1 MMKALFGFISF
12 CSFIFIL
19 SCQSDPEQVDVFIQ
33 NQKNGKGVNILGYDP
48 IWNSFDE
55 ARFQEKHFKII
66 REAGFHTVRI
76 NLHPFRHMDS
86 TTFELRSHWWKVLDW
101 AVENA
106 LANDLNV
113 ILDMHEYDAMAHN
126 PEGRKPM
133 WLAFWKQ
140 LARHSQNNPENVF
153 FELLNEP
160 FGDLTDELWNQY
172 LAEGLALVRETNP
185 LRTVI
190 IGPGDWNSIDH
201 LDSLVL
207 QENDRNIIVA
217 IHYYSPDGFT
227 FQGAAWAD
235 RADSS
240 GIKWLGTEE
249 EKQVIIE
256 DFGKAQTWS
265 EKNKRPLFLGEFGVS
280 DTAEIDSRTRYLSFI
295 VGTAEDLGWSWAY
308 WQYDDDF
315 IIYDIEND
323 CWIEPVLNAIIH

>member
-33 NQKNGKGVNILGYDP
+33 HQKIGKGVNILGYDP

-55 ARFQEKHFKII
+55 ARFQEKHFMII

-101 AVENA
+101 TVENA

-172 LAEGLALVRETNP
+172 LTEGLELIRETNP
-185 LRTVI
+185 SRTVI
-190 IGPGDWNSIDH
+190 IGPGDWNSIGH

-207 QENDRNIIVA
+207 PEHDRNIIVA
-217 IHYYSPDGFT
+217 IHYYSPDSFT
-227 FQGAAWAD
+227 FQGMAWAN
-235 RADSS
+235 RADSR
-240 GIKWLGTEE
+240 GIQWLGTEE

-256 DFGKAQTWS
+256 DFRTAQTWS
-265 EKNKRPLFLGEFGVS
+265 EKNKRPLFLDEFGVS
-280 DTAEIDSRTRYLSFI
+280 DSAEIDSRTRYLSFI